1 MLGRINSR
9 HAMQR
14 PALTSLHADLQR
26 SERDLRAVQAL
37 VLSLLA
43 LLLAYAGLLV
53 FQSNWGSL
61 VSILPPL
68 TAACAAMLVAK
79 TATRF
84 LNYNMLVRADD
95 RAQDVVRVTHHALAV
110 VNDLRG
116 RVQYMRAALLE
127 DSRPLAAIRQNAEA
141 LQLRY
146 ESLYDRDLYRYL
158 SGPTIDLITNLS
170 GSLFGISALA
180 AGLSS
185 SMEGKEHLSVP
196 LAEPTTRTKLA
207 SAFTSMEDEL
217 NSLFSQ
223 IQAVRASVEEG
234 ATNVSTIGV
243 RDCANI

>member
-1 MLGRINSR
+1 MLGRMNSR

-14 PALTSLHADLQR
+14 PVLASLHADLQR

-127 DSRPLAAIRQNAEA
+127 GSRPLAAIRQNAEA

-196 LAEPTTRTKLA
+196 LAEPTARTKLA

-234 ATNVSTIGV
+234 ATNVSTIGD